1 MKVNLRNRP
10 VFGLVIPDMVKGTW
24 ADIASGI
31 RQTAQKDGHGVCV
44 PLCWDDPAAV
54 LRHPSAFA
62 RLCAEAGIDGIFL
75 RAFPDR
81 RDTRRVLSALCRE
94 KIPARLRFSA
104 STTRA
109 RLAARGSM
117 SSRSA
122 AKDASCLASPSGLA
136 ASPVTRSCSASPS
149 RAIRPQT
156 LFSSSAPVPLRRNA
170 DGPRVKT
177 EKEQI

>member
-10 VFGLVIPDMVKGTW
+10 VFGLVLSDMVRGPW

-31 RQTAQKDGHGVCV
+31 RQTAQRDGHGVCV

-81 RDTRRVLSALCRE
+81 KDTRRVLSALRRE
-94 KIPARLRFSA
+94 KIPVALLRVNDESPIGGAGFDVVTLRSEGRVLPRVALRLGSVA
-104 STTRA
+104 CHA
-109 RLAARGSM
+109 LLQRLANPRYP
-117 SSRSA
+117 
-122 AKDASCLASPSGLA
+122 LADL
-136 ASPVTRSCSASPS
+136 V
-149 RAIRPQT
+149 
-156 LFSSSAPVPLRRNA
+156 L
-170 DGPRVKT
+170 
-177 EKEQI
+177 E